1 MPRLPTYPTIVRQ
14 VDPQAPDPQIIAEA
28 AACLREGGLVAFPTE
43 TVYGLGANALKE
55 RAVRRIFVA
64 KGRPLTDP
72 LIVHIARNE
81 QLATV
86 ARAIPAVAW
95 QLVTAFWPG
104 PLTLVLW
111 RAPAIPPLVSAGLPT
126 VAVRR
131 PSHPVALALLA
142 AAGVPVVAPSANRF
156 GHTSPT
162 RAEHVLA
169 DLAGRIEMI
178 LDAGPTPVGVEST
191 VLDLTVEPA
200 VVLRPGGVT
209 VEALSTVLGY
219 TPQVLERAAGPVKSP
234 GLLERHYA
242 PAVPLILIE
251 GPAERARAALRQ
263 RALALARQGRRV
275 GLLLYTEDQ
284 AALGP
289 LPARVVDLGSLRQPE
304 EVARRLFTALRTLE
318 AAGVD
323 VILARSVPDGGLW
336 LAIRDRLRRASSE
349 VVSV

>member
-14 VDPQAPDPQIIAEA
+14 IDPQAPDPQIIAEA

-55 RAVRRIFVA
+55 RAVRRLFVA

-81 QLATV
+81 QLQTV

-95 QLVTAFWPG
+95 RLVAAFWPG

-131 PSHPVALALLA
+131 PSHLVALALLA

-263 RALALARQGRRV
+263 RALALASQGRRV